1 MSPWQLS
8 EHTMDNIDLEQLQGI
23 VNDIVAL
30 EAENASEGSI
40 DERCAELADFVQP
53 RVFRRADD
61 DTFKL
66 DQSAVDKL
74 SGTNFASSVEDDIV
88 ILIIDTGDD
97 NTIEIQVPNF
107 HIGDDSV

>member
-1 MSPWQLS
+1 
-8 EHTMDNIDLEQLQGI
+8 MDNIDLEQLQGI
-23 VNDIVAL
+23 VNDIVEM
-30 EAENASEGSI
+30 EAENASEESI

-53 RVFRRADD
+53 RVFRRSDD

>member
-1 MSPWQLS
+1 
-8 EHTMDNIDLEQLQGI
+8 MDNIDLEQLQGI

-30 EAENASEGSI
+30 EAENASEESI

-53 RVFRRADD
+53 RVFRRGDD

-74 SGTNFASSVEDDIV
+74 SGTNFASSVEDDVV

-107 HIGDDSV
+107 SIGDDTV

>member
-1 MSPWQLS
+1 
-8 EHTMDNIDLEQLQGI
+8 MDNMDLEQLQGI

-30 EAENASEGSI
+30 EAENASEETI

-53 RVFRRADD
+53 RVFRRASDD
-61 DTFKL
+61 SFKM
-66 DQSAVDKL
+66 DQDAVDKL
-74 SGTNFASSVEDDIV
+74 AGTNYASSAEDDIV
-88 ILIIDTGDD
+88 TLLIDTGDD

>member
-1 MSPWQLS
+1 
-8 EHTMDNIDLEQLQGI
+8 MDNIDLEQLQGI

-30 EAENASEGSI
+30 EAENASEESI

-53 RVFRRADD
+53 RVFRRDDD

-74 SGTNFASSVEDDIV
+74 SGTNFASSVEDDVV

-107 HIGDDSV
+107 SIGDDTV